1 MKPIRQRN
9 PVLVGIVGLVV
20 LAVIA
25 SGAFFWPR
33 LPGVAGT
40 TYTAYFT
47 EAAGLKTGDE
57 VRVAGVRVGE
67 VTAVGLARVTGR
79 DAKAGGEITGRD
91 AAAGGDATGP
101 DATAGEDATGP
112 DAKAESVVVRVRFQV
127 KDAWVG
133 DASTVAI
140 KIRTLLGA
148 KYLSVDPLGTGRQDP
163 AEPIPTN
170 RTASPFDVT
179 QAFEQLS
186 ETVSAIDTEQLAAS
200 FRAVAD
206 TFRNTPPEVS
216 AALDGLSRLSRTISS
231 RDAQLARLVRSTR
244 QVSDQLQ
251 AENSH
256 LAALLRDGNLL
267 LAEVQRRRDAISS
280 LLTGTRQLAEQLTG
294 LVADNSRQLAPAL
307 AQLNRVTEVLERN
320 QANLNQ
326 ALALAGPYYRL
337 VGNTIGNGRWFDAY
351 LCGLVP
357 KNYLPEGTPPDT
369 GCMPPKQGGGE

>member
-67 VTAVGLARVTGR
+67 VTAVGLARVTGQ
-79 DAKAGGEITGRD
+79 DAK
-91 AAAGGDATGP
+91 AGGDATGRDTEAGGDATGRDATAGGDAPGP
-101 DATAGEDATGP
+101 DATAQR
-112 DAKAESVVVRVRFQV
+112 VVVRVRFQV

-163 AEPIPTN
+163 AEPIPTD

-200 FRAVAD
+200 FRAVAE

-294 LVADNSRQLAPAL
+294 LVADNRRQLAPAL
-307 AQLNRVTEVLERN
+307 AQLDRVTEVLERN
-320 QANLNQ
+320 QANLIQ

-369 GCMPPKQGGGE
+369 GCMPPRQGGGE

>member
-67 VTAVGLARVTGR
+67 VTAVGLARVTGQ
-79 DAKAGGEITGRD
+79 DAK
-91 AAAGGDATGP
+91 AGGDATGRDTEAGGDATGRDATAGGDAPGP
-101 DATAGEDATGP
+101 DATAQR
-112 DAKAESVVVRVRFQV
+112 VVVRVRFQV

-163 AEPIPTN
+163 AEPIPTD

-200 FRAVAD
+200 FRAVAE

-369 GCMPPKQGGGE
+369 GCMPPRQGGGE

>member
-67 VTAVGLARVTGR
+67 VTAVGLARVTGQ
-79 DAKAGGEITGRD
+79 DAK
-91 AAAGGDATGP
+91 AGGDATGRDTEAGGDATGRDATAGGDAPGP
-101 DATAGEDATGP
+101 DATAQR
-112 DAKAESVVVRVRFQV
+112 VVVRVRFQV

-163 AEPIPTN
+163 AEPIPTD

-200 FRAVAD
+200 FRAVAE

-294 LVADNSRQLAPAL
+294 LVADNRRQLAPAL
-307 AQLNRVTEVLERN
+307 AQLDRVTEVLERN

-369 GCMPPKQGGGE
+369 GCMPPRQGGGE